1 MYYVVDT
8 GLQLTNSTWYRSWRA
23 RARERVSELVPGA
36 EVTYSCTR
44 SSRDSCQLEHQTFSW
59 LAAGYTVGC
68 TAGCT
73 ASEQLDIQLPLYVP
87 KQQQE
92 PVQAGVVPVDPD
104 EVHLPQ
110 LAQRL
115 TAHMS
120 GM

>member
-1 MYYVVDT
+1 M
-8 GLQLTNSTWYRSWRA
+8 
-23 RARERVSELVPGA
+23 SELVPGA

-44 SSRDSCQLEHQTFSW
+44 SSGDSCQLEHQTFSW

-73 ASEQLDIQLPLYVP
+73 AYEQLDAQLPLYVP
-87 KQQQE
+87 EQQQE

-120 GM
+120 DM

>member
-1 MYYVVDT
+1 MHI
-8 GLQLTNSTWYRSWRA
+8 LR
-23 RARERVSELVPGA
+23 
-36 EVTYSCTR
+36 
-44 SSRDSCQLEHQTFSW
+44 
-59 LAAGYTVGC
+59 
-68 TAGCT
+68 TADI
-73 ASEQLDIQLPLYVP
+73 QQDIQLPLYVP
-87 KQQQE
+87 EQQQE

>member
-1 MYYVVDT
+1 M
-8 GLQLTNSTWYRSWRA
+8 
-23 RARERVSELVPGA
+23 SELVPGA

-44 SSRDSCQLEHQTFSW
+44 SSGDSCQLEHQTFSW

-68 TAGCT
+68 TAY
-73 ASEQLDIQLPLYVP
+73 EQLDIQLPLYVP
-87 KQQQE
+87 EQQQE

-120 GM
+120 DM